1 MQQPPCTLPIWY
13 CPPICDKQESLVIA
27 KCPLWSEIAPSL
39 EPLTWH
45 IICWSK
51 NPNLSNTFFFLSFHL
66 LFSNFVFY
74 PNSCQLL
81 YYRWKHL
88 WWLYP
93 FKSSIY
99 FPLVVELIPDFVAWH
114 ESPVY
119 FSVSCLT
126 IPGFRWLFFLHCFK
140 KKKKFLAYST
150 VWFFIMSVLPF
161 FPWSVNHIFLMC
173 LFKPSSTHFWLET
186 LCVSSFVV
194 ASRNLTQVWACMC
207 MFHILPWISLMLS
220 CEMLVEICLIVMN
233 GMNGYRRSQC
243 MWEPFFFFFSL

>member
-140 KKKKFLAYST
+140 KKKKILGLQHCMVFL
-150 VWFFIMSVLPF
+150 L
-161 FPWSVNHIFLMC
+161 C
-173 LFKPSSTHFWLET
+173 LCYLSSLDLWIIYF
-186 LCVSSFVV
+186 LCVSSNPLAPISDLRHCVSVV
-194 ASRNLTQVWACMC
+194 LWWLQGIWHKCGPVCVC
-207 MFHILPWISLMLS
+207 FISCHGFLW
-220 CEMLVEICLIVMN
+220 CCHVRC
-233 GMNGYRRSQC
+233 
-243 MWEPFFFFFSL
+243 